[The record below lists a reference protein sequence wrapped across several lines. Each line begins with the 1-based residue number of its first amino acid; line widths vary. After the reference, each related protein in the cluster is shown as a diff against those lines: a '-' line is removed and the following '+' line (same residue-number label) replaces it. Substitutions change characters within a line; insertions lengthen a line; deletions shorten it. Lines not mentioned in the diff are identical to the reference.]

1 MLQLENKNSISETF
15 KIKPA
20 ENSQRAIKLWE
31 KSSLEKTEVG
41 VISTKQKV
49 QSTGKISDGTTPV

>member
-1 MLQLENKNSISETF
+1 MLQLELKNLVSETF

-20 ENSQRAIKLWE
+20 ENSQKVIKLWE
-31 KSSLEKTEVG
+31 KSSFERTKVG

-49 QSTGKISDGTTPV
+49 QSSGNILDGPTQV